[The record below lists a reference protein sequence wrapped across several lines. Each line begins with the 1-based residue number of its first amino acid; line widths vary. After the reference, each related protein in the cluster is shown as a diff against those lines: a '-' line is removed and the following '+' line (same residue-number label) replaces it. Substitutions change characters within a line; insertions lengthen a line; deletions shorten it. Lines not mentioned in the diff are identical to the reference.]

1 MPKDQSLAR
10 RILEVEDAYAE
21 LGCDVSREGD
31 CTILMSDLCPDMYDS
46 NHVRNINLQGDPGLF
61 VDTKEELFRQMGREH
76 CRFDTDMRTAPE
88 SLSSALRDR
97 NYSPSPGVIQVL
109 REGSRIEHKSDAEVI
124 QVASAEGLADW
135 EQITLIN
142 YGHFEGEETGFPL
155 RGTELARHRLST
167 AWNEGIDYRV
177 YLAYD
182 RPRSGGRGGGGEGG
196 GYGGGEGGGDGGGD
210 GGCHGGDRERVPAG
224 TVEAFVS
231 NGIAKIENLFVDE
244 RHRERGI
251 AGALLAAAVDD
262 VRYAAEHTYLVAASY
277 DWPRYFYLHC
287 GFEDLTEII
296 SWHKVWRE
304 GVDSDHFI
312 TFD

>member
-21 LGCDVSREGD
+21 LGCDVSRESD
-31 CTILMSDLCPDMYDS
+31 CTILLSDICPDMYDS
-46 NHVRNINLQGDPGLF
+46 NHVRSINLQVDPGLF
-61 VDTKEELFRQMGREH
+61 VEAREELFRQMGRGH

-88 SLSSALRDR
+88 SLCSALRDR
-97 NYSPSPGVIQVL
+97 NYLPSPGVIQVL
-109 REGSRIEHKSDAEVI
+109 RKGSRIEHKSDAEVI

-135 EQITLIN
+135 EQITLTS
-142 YGHFEGEETGFPL
+142 YGRYEGEETGFPQ

-167 AWNEGIDYRV
+167 AWKEGIDYRV

-182 RPRSGGRGGGGEGG
+182 RPRSGGRD
-196 GYGGGEGGGDGGGD
+196 GDGG
-210 GGCHGGDRERVPAG
+210 DRHRVPAG

-231 NGIAKIENLFVDE
+231 NGIAKIENLFVDA
-244 RHRERGI
+244 RYRERGI

-262 VRYAAEHTYLVAASY
+262 VRCAAEHTYLVAASY

-287 GFEDLTEII
+287 GFEDLMEII
-296 SWHKVWRE
+296 SWHKVWRD